1 MPSPPVPRAFE
12 SRKRGNKG
20 IVRAIFAV
28 TGVVDEVQDLILPGA
43 FTRTLAARR
52 VKSVWHHEWKD
63 PVGIVLSIE
72 EWMPGDPRFA
82 TIPGGAV
89 WPKGAGAL
97 VATVQFNLRTTRG
110 RDAYE
115 QVLQWHENGEAQ
127 FSIGYKVPP
136 GCASKRHDGVRI
148 IHDLDLYEVSPV
160 LHGAHPMTRSIEVKA
175 TAHARDMERKATW
188 AAVELKTAEQQ
199 TGNGVMVALKVPR
212 DVAEQIAH
220 PDGTPAEHLHITLA
234 YLGDVADLG
243 GHPDDLRDIVAPAV
257 HGTSPLAG
265 SIGGIGRFPDSG
277 DGEPTWVP
285 VDVPGLAE
293 MRQQVTQ
300 ALAGSPYSESV
311 RDNHGFTPHITLGYD
326 LDDVDPV
333 PSTPVTFPSIWV
345 VRGGDEMEIPLAA
358 AAEEDEPTGPPSPEA
373 REFAENVMRTHDAL
387 PLEGKSAAQIVMEAK
402 ASGGWDQNEG
412 NAENLRHW
420 YTHGEG
426 ATRIGWGS
434 PGDFD
439 RCVAIAG
446 EHMSPEDA
454 KGYCN
459 LRHHDAMGIYPATH
473 AALEGKSAAQVV
485 LEAKSAAQ
493 PLHLP
498 ERIMSTPMPYSF
510 EQLRD
515 QLCKAVRG
523 LFAPDRD
530 DDHGPGLTAAPEC
543 YVSVEA
549 TYPDRVIV
557 TRYDDGDTENYSVPY
572 TLAGR
577 DVELGTPTRVELT
590 TVATPIAGVERDAD
604 ADEVVH
610 ARVIQP
616 TGRALED
623 ATALIQVSDAGPEHL
638 QSLKPTITSLLNA
651 LSKKGMPMDE
661 AMEERNPDDSEAPY
675 GGAYSISDG
684 WDDDEEDD
692 GTFDDLNYG
701 ADQAPGVDGMP
712 DGDPD
717 DTGGAA
723 DGDAD
728 DPEEQDKVRLDA
740 AEVKAALAELAL

>member
-72 EWMPGDPRFA
+72 EWLPGDPRFA
-82 TIPGGAV
+82 QIPGGAV

-97 VATVQFNLRTTRG
+97 VATIQFNLRTTRG

-115 QVLQWHENGEAQ
+115 QVKQWHENGEAQ

-136 GCASKRHDGVRI
+136 GGASKRHDGVRI

-188 AAVELKTAEQQ
+188 SAVELKAAEQQ
-199 TGNGVMVALKVPR
+199 AGNGVMVALKVPG

-220 PDGTPAEHLHITLA
+220 SDGTPAEHLHITLA

-243 GHPDDLRDIVAPAV
+243 GHPDDLRDIVTPAV
-257 HGTSPLAG
+257 HGTAPLAG

-293 MRQQVTQ
+293 MRQQVVQ

-326 LDDVDPV
+326 LDSVDPV
-333 PSTPVTFPSIWV
+333 PSTPVSFPSVWV
-345 VRGGDEMEIPLAA
+345 VRGGDEMEIPLAE
-358 AAEEDEPTGPPSPEA
+358 AAEDDEPTGPPSPEA

-402 ASGGWDQNEG
+402 ASGGWDQN
-412 NAENLRHW
+412 
-420 YTHGEG
+420 
-426 ATRIGWGS
+426 
-434 PGDFD
+434 
-439 RCVAIAG
+439 
-446 EHMSPEDA
+446 
-454 KGYCN
+454 K
-459 LRHHDAMGIYPATH
+459 GIYPAAH

-485 LEAKSAAQ
+485 IEAKSAAQ

-498 ERIMSTPMPYSF
+498 ERIMTTPMPYSF

-515 QLCKAVRG
+515 QLCRAVRG

-530 DDHGPGLTAAPEC
+530 DDHGPGPAVASEC

-557 TRYDDGDTENYSVPY
+557 TRYDDGNTENYSVPY

-577 DVELGTPTRVELT
+577 DVDLGTPTRVELT
-590 TVATPIAGVERDAD
+590 TVATPISGGERDAD
-604 ADEVVH
+604 PDEVVQ

-661 AMEERNPDDSEAPY
+661 RNPDDSEAPY
-675 GGAYSISDG
+675 GDAYSISDG
-684 WDDDEEDD
+684 WDDDEEDP
-692 GTFDDLNYG
+692 GMFDDLDYG
-701 ADQAPGVDGMP
+701 ADQAPGGDGMP
-712 DGDPD
+712 DGEPD
-717 DTGGAA
+717 DTGA
-723 DGDAD
+723 
-728 DPEEQDKVRLDA
+728 PEEQDKVRLDA
-740 AEVKAALAELAL
+740 SEVKAALAELAL